1 MSAERPPDDELARLA
16 RAYNDPPDAP
26 AEEIWVG
33 VRRALAE
40 EGALEPREGVT
51 PIREGRERLRRAR
64 WLGPA
69 RWAVAAAALLI
80 LGIGLGR
87 WSAVEGPTGAAGT
100 TATVAGPGPRDAAR
114 PLRVAASRHLSASE
128 TFLTV
133 VRADARSGRID
144 PAISRWAGSLLSE
157 TRLLLDSP
165 VARDPEMTALLEDL
179 ELILMQVVQAS
190 ESGEIDR
197 ERTRQELELLSRGID
212 ANDMTVRIEAIL
224 PPVPDA
230 TGI

>member
-1 MSAERPPDDELARLA
+1 MSAERPLDDELARLA
-16 RAYNDPPDAP
+16 RAYNDPPDAA
-26 AEEIWVG
+26 AEEIWDG
-33 VRRALAE
+33 VRRTLAE

-51 PIREGRERLRRAR
+51 PVREGRERRRRAR
-64 WLGPA
+64 WLGPT
-69 RWAVAAAALLI
+69 RWAVAAAALLV

-87 WSAVEGPTGAAGT
+87 WSAVEDPTGAAGP
-100 TATVAGPGPRDAAR
+100 TVAGPGPEDAAG
-114 PLRVAASRHLSASE
+114 PLRVATSRHLSASG

-190 ESGEIDR
+190 ASGEIDP
-197 ERTRQELELLSRGID
+197 ERSRRELELLSRGID